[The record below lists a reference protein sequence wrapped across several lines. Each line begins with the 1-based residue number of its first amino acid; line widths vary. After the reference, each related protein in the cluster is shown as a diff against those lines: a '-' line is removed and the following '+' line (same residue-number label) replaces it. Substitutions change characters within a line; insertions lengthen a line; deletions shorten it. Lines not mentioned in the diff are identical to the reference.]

1 MVGEAVARHW
11 RETRRRFLVVG
22 AMTPLGLLACNKLG
36 QQDEG
41 SDSTT
46 GASEPTTV
54 FTTLV
59 TPDPAPVR
67 ASSDSLYQWE
77 TTFTVTLTET
87 AGVAATAMS
96 LSGDLQQAAA
106 GIVITPLAGTDE
118 TFRMSPRATGNRIEA
133 SGTLSVDFD
142 FFYTLPNGGHQAL
155 ATINF
160 NMSDDVGAQ
169 HLVTVEAKIG

>member
-1 MVGEAVARHW
+1 MVRHR
-11 RETRRRFLVVG
+11 RETRRRFLLVG
-22 AMTPLGLLACNKLG
+22 AMTPFGLLACNKLG
-36 QQDEG
+36 TQDEG
-41 SDSTT
+41 SDSSTD
-46 GASEPTTV
+46 ASEAAPV
-54 FTTLV
+54 FTTVV

-67 ASSDSLYQWE
+67 ASSDSQYQWE

-87 AGVAATAMS
+87 AGIAATAKS

-155 ATINF
+155 ATITF
-160 NMSDDVGAQ
+160 NIVDDVGAQ
-169 HLVTVEAKIG
+169 QVVTLEAKIG